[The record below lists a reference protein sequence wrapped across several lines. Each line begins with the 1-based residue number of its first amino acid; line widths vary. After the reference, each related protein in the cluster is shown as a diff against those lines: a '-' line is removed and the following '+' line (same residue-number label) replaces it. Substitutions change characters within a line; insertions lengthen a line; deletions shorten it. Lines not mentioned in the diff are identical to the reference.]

1 MEKIYKSDELMARY
15 SLSSAA
21 FRKYV
26 NAKLDVIN
34 EDGKHAWK
42 QSNEWLFDEV
52 AVRKLD
58 SLRGYGTTIVEKA
71 DDSEEVLRLRDEIS
85 TLKTTMLGLMKELAD
100 AQGEAKNAYKE
111 LADAKILALESKLM
125 KDQLIKAEEEAAE
138 NKAAYIE
145 AQHKLSAITNEHNE
159 LQLYA
164 KLVEGR
170 FKDEKEHS
178 TSLEQNLQ
186 HENAR
191 NNLLSNNIAVVTVK
205 NQAVEERNSELQ
217 DEVNRLRLELEEERA
232 KSLWQRIFGK

>member
-1 MEKIYKSDELMARY
+1 MGKIYKSDELMVRY
-15 SLSSAA
+15 GLSSAA

-26 NAKLDVIN
+26 NTKLAVIN

-42 QSNEWLFDEV
+42 ESNEWLFDDV
-52 AVRKLD
+52 AVRRLD
-58 SLRGYGTTIVEKA
+58 NLRGYGTTIVEKA

-111 LADAKILALESKLM
+111 LAEAKMLALESKLM
-125 KDQLIKAEEEAAE
+125 KDKLVRAEEEAAE

-186 HENAR
+186 HESAR
-191 NNLLSNNIAVVTVK
+191 NNLLSNNIA
-205 NQAVEERNSELQ
+205 AVEERNSELQ

>member
-186 HENAR
+186 HESAR
-191 NNLLSNNIAVVTVK
+191 NNLLSNNIA
-205 NQAVEERNSELQ
+205 AVEERNSELQ
-217 DEVNRLRLELEEERA
+217 EEVNKLRSELEEERA

>member
-1 MEKIYKSDELMARY
+1 MGKIYKSDELMARY
-15 SLSSAA
+15 GLSSAA

-26 NAKLDVIN
+26 NTKLAVIN

-42 QSNEWLFDEV
+42 QSNEWLFDDV

-58 SLRGYGTTIVEKA
+58 NLRGCGTTIVETA

-111 LADAKILALESKLM
+111 LAEAKILALESKLM
-125 KDQLIKAEEEAAE
+125 KDQLAKVEEEAAKS
-138 NKAAYIE
+138 KAAAME
-145 AQHKLSAITNEHNE
+145 AQSKLSVLTNEHSE
-159 LQLYA
+159 LKLYS

-170 FKDEKEHS
+170 FKDERERS
-178 TSLEQNLQ
+178 TSLEQTLQ
-186 HENAR
+186 SENAR
-191 NNLLSNNIAVVTVK
+191 NNLLSNNIAAVTVK

-217 DEVNRLRLELEEERA
+217 EEVNKLRSELEEERA
-232 KSLWQRIFGK
+232 KSIWQRIFGK

>member
-1 MEKIYKSDELMARY
+1 MGKIYKSDELMARY

-125 KDQLIKAEEEAAE
+125 KDQLIKVEEEAAA
-138 NKAAYIE
+138 NKSAAID
-145 AQHKLSAITNEHNE
+145 AQCKLSAITNEHNE
-159 LQLYA
+159 LKLYA

-170 FKDEKEHS
+170 FKDERERS
-178 TSLEQNLQ
+178 TSLGQTLQ
-186 HENAR
+186 AENAR
-191 NNLLSNNIAVVTVK
+191 NNLLSNNITAVTAK

-217 DEVNRLRLELEEERA
+217 KEVNKLRSELEEERT

>member
-1 MEKIYKSDELMARY
+1 MGKIYKSDELMVRY
-15 SLSSAA
+15 GLSSAA

-42 QSNEWLFDEV
+42 QSNEWLFDDV

-58 SLRGYGTTIVEKA
+58 SLRGFGTTIVEKA

-111 LADAKILALESKLM
+111 LAEAKMLALESKLM
-125 KDQLIKAEEEAAE
+125 KDKLVRAEEEAAE

-178 TSLEQNLQ
+178 TSLEQNVQ
-186 HENAR
+186 HESAR
-191 NNLLSNNIAVVTVK
+191 NNLLSNNIA
-205 NQAVEERNSELQ
+205 AVEERNSELQ
-217 DEVNRLRLELEEERA
+217 EEVNKLRSELEEERT
-232 KSLWQRIFGK
+232 KSVWQRIFGK

>member
-42 QSNEWLFDEV
+42 QSNEWLFDDV

-58 SLRGYGTTIVEKA
+58 SLRGFGTTIVETA

-111 LADAKILALESKLM
+111 LAEAKMLALESKLM
-125 KDQLIKAEEEAAE
+125 KDKLVRAEEEAAA

-186 HENAR
+186 HESAR
-191 NNLLSNNIAVVTVK
+191 NNLLSNNIA
-205 NQAVEERNSELQ
+205 AVEERNSELQ
-217 DEVNRLRLELEEERA
+217 EEVNKLRSELEEERT
-232 KSLWQRIFGK
+232 KSVWQRIFGK

>member
-1 MEKIYKSDELMARY
+1 MGKIYKSDELMVRY
-15 SLSSAA
+15 GLSSAA

-26 NAKLDVIN
+26 NTKLAVIN

-42 QSNEWLFDEV
+42 ESNEWLFDDV
-52 AVRKLD
+52 AVRRLD
-58 SLRGYGTTIVEKA
+58 NLRGYGTTIVEKA

-111 LADAKILALESKLM
+111 LAEAKMLALESKLM
-125 KDQLIKAEEEAAE
+125 KDKLVRAEEEAAE

-186 HENAR
+186 HESAR
-191 NNLLSNNIAVVTVK
+191 NNLLSNNIA
-205 NQAVEERNSELQ
+205 AVEERNSELQ
-217 DEVNRLRLELEEERA
+217 EEVNKLRSELEEERT
-232 KSLWQRIFGK
+232 KSVWQRIFGK

>member
-1 MEKIYKSDELMARY
+1 MGKIYKSDELMVRY
-15 SLSSAA
+15 GLSSAA

-42 QSNEWLFDEV
+42 QSNEWLFDDV

-58 SLRGYGTTIVEKA
+58 SLRGFGTTIVEKA

-111 LADAKILALESKLM
+111 LAEAKMLALESKLM
-125 KDQLIKAEEEAAE
+125 KDKLVRAEEEAAE

-186 HENAR
+186 HESAR
-191 NNLLSNNIAVVTVK
+191 NNLLSNNIA
-205 NQAVEERNSELQ
+205 AVEERNSELQ
-217 DEVNRLRLELEEERA
+217 EEVNKLRSELEEERT
-232 KSLWQRIFGK
+232 KSVWQRIFGK

>member
-1 MEKIYKSDELMARY
+1 MGKIYKSDELMARY

>member
-1 MEKIYKSDELMARY
+1 MGKIYKSDELMVRY
-15 SLSSAA
+15 GLSSAA

-42 QSNEWLFDEV
+42 QSNEWLFDDV

-71 DDSEEVLRLRDEIS
+71 DDSEEVLRLRNEIS

-111 LADAKILALESKLM
+111 LAEAKMLALESKLM
-125 KDQLIKAEEEAAE
+125 KDKLVRAEEEAAE

-186 HENAR
+186 HESAR
-191 NNLLSNNIAVVTVK
+191 NNLLSNNIA
-205 NQAVEERNSELQ
+205 AVEERNSELQ